1 MKLTRIDARRSDHR
15 QTVSSRHADTGC
27 DNVSAERQEGD
38 DGRSW
43 RRNCIYFRGSLD
55 AADFLRANRN
65 RALFNH
71 NFSLFVVAVAA
82 IVADPFFANH
92 VAADESS
99 DVRQRIAAVEN
110 GLSAQKGGIVRSNII
125 DRMHHFGVPG
135 ASVAVIHDY
144 KIEWAKGYGV
154 ADRQTGAPVTRHTL
168 FQAASTSKPVAALA
182 ALKLVE
188 RGVLH
193 LDDDVNHQLKAWKVP
208 ANQFTRE
215 HPVDLRSLLSHTAG
229 ITVHGFGGYSVRER
243 LPTLR
248 QILDGVKPA
257 NSPPI
262 RVDKVPGKG
271 FRYSGGGT
279 LIVQRLAM
287 DVTNEP
293 FPAVMQ
299 SLVLN
304 PIGMA
309 SSTYEQPLPKH
320 LRAKAASGHD
330 DKGHPIPG
338 KSHIYPEMQAA
349 GLWTTPADMARY
361 MIELQ
366 LANEGRSEKVL
377 HREMINKMLTPQNG
391 GPAGLGP
398 FLTGA
403 GAGRRFSHNGANAGF
418 RCNFVGLLNRGDG
431 AVVMTN
437 SDLGDPLIG
446 DLFKSIATVYGWP
459 D

>member
-1 MKLTRIDARRSDHR
+1 MYVARRGLPRAFEPRKLRLRRRNQRREPMMKLTRTNEHR
-15 QTVSSRHADTGC
+15 ANRGNTVSPRHGETGC
-27 DNVSAERQEGD
+27 GKARAATQGSD

-43 RRNCIYFRGSLD
+43 RGDCFCIRGSLS
-55 AADFLRANRN
+55 AADFPQANRN
-65 RALFNH
+65 R
-71 NFSLFVVAVAA
+71 
-82 IVADPFFANH
+82 
-92 VAADESS
+92 
-99 DVRQRIAAVEN
+99 
-110 GLSAQKGGIVRSNII
+110 
-125 DRMHHFGVPG
+125 
-135 ASVAVIHDY
+135 
-144 KIEWAKGYGV
+144 WAKGDGV
-154 ADRQTGAPVTRHTL
+154 TDSQTGAPVTRHTL
-168 FQAASTSKPVAALA
+168 FQAASTSKPVTALA

-193 LDDDVNHQLKAWKVP
+193 LNGDVNRELKSWKMP

-229 ITVHGFGGYSVRER
+229 TTVHGFGGYSVRER

-279 LIVQRLAM
+279 LIAQRLVM
-287 DVTNEP
+287 DVTKEP
-293 FPAVMQ
+293 FPEVMR

-320 LRAKAASGHD
+320 LRASAASGHD

-338 KSHIYPEMQAA
+338 KWHIYPEMQAA
-349 GLWTTPADMARY
+349 GLWPTPADMARY
-361 MIELQ
+361 IIEIQ
-366 LANEGRSEKVL
+366 LANEGRSAKVL
-377 HREMINKMLTPQNG
+377 HREMINKMLTSQDG

-398 FLTGA
+398 FLTGT
-403 GAGRRFSHNGANAGF
+403 GARRRFSHNGPNAGF

-431 AVVMTN
+431 AVFMTN
-437 SDLGDPLIG
+437 SDLGDPLIEEV
-446 DLFKSIATVYGWP
+446 FKSIATVYGWP

>member
-1 MKLTRIDARRSDHR
+1 MMKLTRTNEHRANRRN
-15 QTVSSRHADTGC
+15 TVSPRHPETGC
-27 DNVSAERQEGD
+27 GNVHAAKQGGD
-38 DGRSW
+38 DGRTW
-43 RRNCIYFRGSLD
+43 RRDCFCIRETISD
-55 AADFLRANRN
+55 ADFPQANQN
-65 RALFNH
+65 RALFNPS
-71 NFSLFVVAVAA
+71 FSRSLVAVAA
-82 IVADPFFANH
+82 ILAGPLFANR

-110 GLSAQKGGIVRSNII
+110 GLIAQKGGGVRSNII
-125 DRMHHFGVPG
+125 ERMHHFGVPG

-154 ADRQTGAPVTRHTL
+154 ADSQSGAPVTRHTL

-193 LDDDVNHQLKAWKVP
+193 LDGDVNRELKSWKVP

-229 ITVHGFGGYSVRER
+229 TTVHGFGGYSVRER

-279 LIVQRLAM
+279 LIAQRLVM

-293 FPAVMQ
+293 FPEVMR

-309 SSTYEQPLPKH
+309 SSTYEQPLPEY
-320 LRAKAASGHD
+320 LRANAASGHD

-338 KSHIYPEMQAA
+338 KWQIYPEMQAA
-349 GLWTTPADMARY
+349 GLWPTPADMARY
-361 MIELQ
+361 IIEIQ
-366 LANEGRSEKVL
+366 LANEG
-377 HREMINKMLTPQNG
+377 
-391 GPAGLGP
+391 
-398 FLTGA
+398 
-403 GAGRRFSHNGANAGF
+403 
-418 RCNFVGLLNRGDG
+418 
-431 AVVMTN
+431 
-437 SDLGDPLIG
+437 
-446 DLFKSIATVYGWP
+446 
-459 D
+459 